1 MALLTF
7 LPVFLA
13 ILAVSSAQLLGGEQS
28 IDDLTDPGVQAAANA
43 AVQQLNS
50 FRSSDSP
57 ELILYR
63 IVSGTVQ
70 VIVRQINRCV

>member
-1 MALLTF
+1 MSGVVLSSFFAVVLS
-7 LPVFLA
+7 
-13 ILAVSSAQLLGGEQS
+13 VSSAQLLGGEQA

-50 FRSSDSP
+50 VRSSDLP

-63 IVSGTVQ
+63 IVSGTTQ
-70 VIVRQINRCV
+70 VIVK